1 VRGDELAID
10 WTGRSPQVKAG
21 INSPM
26 PFTRS
31 AAYVAVRCAIA
42 PDLPNSEGYMRPI
55 HVSAPPGTIMN
66 PLLPGACAARG
77 ITGYRMIDAILG
89 ALAQALPE
97 RVPAAGEGGSSLPS
111 VGGYRD
117 GQAFVHVETIL
128 GTWGG
133 RPTADGEEGVPNP
146 GANQSNQPVEMIEA
160 ELPIEA
166 VEYALLPDSG
176 GPGRF
181 RGGLGLVREYR
192 LLADEAVWTMR
203 SDRRAHPPYGV
214 QGGRPGA
221 PSWNVLNPGPAQ
233 RVLPT
238 LPMESVALKKGDVF
252 RMTLAGGG
260 GYGDPLERDPGRVLE
275 DYLDDKVTL
284 DHARRAYGVVIDPE
298 VRRVDELATAEL
310 RRRSAEAP
318 TC

>member
-1 VRGDELAID
+1 
-10 WTGRSPQVKAG
+10 
-21 INSPM
+21 
-26 PFTRS
+26 
-31 AAYVAVRCAIA
+31 
-42 PDLPNSEGYMRPI
+42 
-55 HVSAPPGTIMN
+55 
-66 PLLPGACAARG
+66 
-77 ITGYRMIDAILG
+77 MIDAILG
-89 ALAQALPE
+89 ALSKAVPE

-111 VGGYRD
+111 IGGYRD
-117 GQAFVHVETIL
+117 GRAFVHVETIL

-133 RPTADGEEGVPNP
+133 RPTSDGEEGVPNP
-146 GANQSNQPVEMIEA
+146 GANQSNQPIEMIEA
-160 ELPIEA
+160 ELPLEA
-166 VEYALLPDSG
+166 TQYALIPDSG

-221 PSWNVLNPGPAQ
+221 PSWNVLNPGPGQ

-260 GYGDPLERDPGRVLE
+260 GYGSPLDRDPARVLE

-284 DHARRAYGVVIDPE
+284 DHARREYGVVIDRE
-298 VRRVDELATAEL
+298 SGRVDEAATAEL
-310 RRRSAEAP
+310 RRRMIEAARS
-318 TC
+318 